1 MSVKAGLL
9 LTLVVSAIV
18 SPSIVW
24 AQAEERSVY
33 ARVLDRA
40 GAPVTSLAATDFI
53 VREDGV
59 EREVLRVAPGT
70 DPLRIAVLVDT
81 SQAIQPHVNNVRAA
95 VRAFIAQMHSKHEI
109 ALYEFGERPH
119 LLVDYTTD
127 PERLEGGVGRLFARP
142 GSGAH
147 VLDAIIEVSRD
158 LTKREGP
165 RAAIV
170 VITGEGPEFSNRYHM
185 TVLDELRES
194 NAALHSFVLERRR
207 RSHLNTAAR
216 ERELTLAKGA
226 TMTGGR
232 QEYLLTSMALET
244 QLRELATE
252 LKNEYRVVYS
262 RPSALIAPEK
272 INVAATRPGLLV
284 RAPQVLPKEASGRA
298 GLRGRY

>member
-1 MSVKAGLL
+1 MSVKARLF
-9 LTLVVSAIV
+9 LTLVVSAIA
-18 SPSIVW
+18 SPSIVL

-40 GAPVTSLAATDFI
+40 GAPVTNLAATDFT

-59 EREVLRVAPGT
+59 EREVLRVAPAT

-81 SQAIQPHVNNVRAA
+81 SQAIRPHVNDIRAA
-95 VRAFIAQMHSKHEI
+95 VRGFIAQMHSNHEL

-127 PERLEGGVGRLFARP
+127 PARLEAGVGRLFARP
-142 GSGAH
+142 GAGAH

-158 LTKREGP
+158 LKKREGP
-165 RAAIV
+165 RTAIV
-170 VITGEGPEFSNRYHM
+170 VITGEGPEFSERYHM
-185 TVLDELRES
+185 TVLDDLHE
-194 NAALHSFVLERRR
+194 AGATLHSLVLERRR
-207 RSHLNTAAR
+207 RPHLSTAAR

-232 QEYLLTSMALET
+232 QEYLLTSMALAS

-252 LKNEYRVVYS
+252 LKNEYQVVYS
-262 RPSALIAPEK
+262 RPTALIVPEK
-272 INVAATRPGLLV
+272 INVDVTRTGLIV
-284 RAPQVLPKEASGRA
+284 RAPRVLPKATSERLGR
-298 GLRGRY
+298 

>member
-1 MSVKAGLL
+1 MSAKAGLF
-9 LTLVVSAIV
+9 LTLIVSAIV
-18 SPSIVW
+18 SPNIVR

-40 GAPVTSLAATDFI
+40 GTPVTSLAAADFV

-59 EREVLRVAPGT
+59 EREVLRVLPVT

-81 SQAIQPHVNNVRAA
+81 SQAIRPHVNNIRAA
-95 VRAFIAQMHSKHEI
+95 VRTFIAQMHGKHEM
-109 ALYEFGERPH
+109 ALYEFGDRPN
-119 LLVDYTTD
+119 LLVDYTND
-127 PERLEGGVGRLFARP
+127 PARLDAGVGRLFARP

-170 VITGEGPEFSNRYHM
+170 VITGEGPEFSDRYHM
-185 TVLDELRES
+185 TVLDDLRES

-207 RSHLNTAAR
+207 RSHLDIAAR
-216 ERELTLAKGA
+216 EREVTLAKGA

-232 QEYLLTSMALET
+232 QEYLLTSMALEA
-244 QLRELATE
+244 QLRALATE

-262 RPSALIAPEK
+262 RPAALMTPEK
-272 INVAATRPGLLV
+272 INVSVTHPGLLV
-284 RAPQVLPKEASGRA
+284 RAPQVLQKDGGEAR
-298 GLRGRY
+298 LRGRH